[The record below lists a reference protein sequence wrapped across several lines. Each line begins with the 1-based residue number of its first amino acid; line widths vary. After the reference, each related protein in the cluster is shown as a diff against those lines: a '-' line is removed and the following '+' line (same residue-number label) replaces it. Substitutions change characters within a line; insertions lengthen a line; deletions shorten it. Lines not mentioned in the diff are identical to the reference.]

1 MILKKL
7 KNCIRMIQTN
17 TMQCRVMYICLS
29 LLTPVVATAAE
40 ITWDSALYDPAAERH
55 GETYF
60 LLPMP
65 CGGAMAFQKIDV
77 PVDFASPLGDRKF
90 RMGTGNSSQGYTDYL
105 RFSYLRGA
113 FDGDGGDTSSTST
126 HYYMARYELTTGQ
139 QRALLGDCERSFTTQ
154 DRRVAGGISWFDAV
168 DLSRR
173 YSEWLAQEAADVV
186 PRNGESLGFVRIPTE
201 AEWEFAARGGN
212 AVRDLEFGALRH
224 PMDGALSDYARFQG
238 GGARIT
244 RLSVAGVGKPNP
256 LGLFDMLGH
265 AEEVVLEPFR
275 LNALGRAH
283 GQAGGLVSRGG
294 SYLSTEA
301 GLYSARR
308 AEWPLYS
315 SFTREATA
323 PETLGVRFVLASH
336 VVEITREADILQA
349 WDTQTS
355 SGASSTVSNP
365 ERELRALIEDELDPA
380 RRALLEEFEQS
391 IRRASQAEEE
401 ARQDVLRA
409 LLYAGA
415 VAIPTIRDDLVQ
427 LPLQE
432 RLIRDIEG
440 YLEILDESHSN
451 WDPYQLR
458 LKKTRTA
465 RGFRAER
472 LDLSVDTYHA
482 VLTQMIS
489 AEMLDTATDVVP
501 GFLTNLS
508 ARGQDALIP
517 FVEALLVDVGK
528 FALRPDL
535 DRSALIDLAKT
546 I

>member
-1 MILKKL
+1 
-7 KNCIRMIQTN
+7 
-17 TMQCRVMYICLS
+17 MQYRVMSICLS
-29 LLTPVVATAAE
+29 LLAPVMATAAE

-55 GETYF
+55 GETYL

-65 CGGAMAFQKIDV
+65 CGGAMAFEKIDV
-77 PVDFASPLGDRKF
+77 PVDFESPLSDRKF
-90 RMGTGNSSQGYTDYL
+90 RMGTGNSSQGHADYL
-105 RFSYLRGA
+105 RVSYLRGA
-113 FDGDGGDTSSTST
+113 FDGGDATSTST

-139 QRALLGDCERSFTTQ
+139 QRALLGDCERSFATR
-154 DRRVAGGISWFDAV
+154 DRLVAGGISWFDAV
-168 DLSRR
+168 DLARR
-173 YSEWLAQEAADVV
+173 YSEWLAQEAADSV
-186 PRNGESLGFVRIPTE
+186 PRNGESLGFVRVPTE

-212 AVRDLEFGALRH
+212 AVRDVEFGALRH

-244 RLSVAGVGKPNP
+244 RLNVAGAGKPNP

-301 GLYSARR
+301 ELYSARR
-308 AEWPLYS
+308 VEWPLYS
-315 SFTREATA
+315 ASTGRATA
-323 PETLGVRFVLASH
+323 PETLGVRFVLAGH
-336 VVEITREADILQA
+336 VVETTREADILDA
-349 WDTQTS
+349 WEDRDKQTS
-355 SGASSTVSNP
+355 PGASSPVSDP

-401 ARQDVLRA
+401 ARRDVLRA

-415 VAIPTIRDDLVQ
+415 VAITTIRDDLIQ
-427 LPLQE
+427 LPLQDQ
-432 RLIRDIEG
+432 LIDDIEA
-440 YLEILDESHSN
+440 YLEVSNESDPN
-451 WDPYQLR
+451 WGPFQSTLED
-458 LKKTRTA
+458 TRI
-465 RGFRAER
+465 RREFRAER
-472 LDLSVDTYHA
+472 LDRSVDTYHA

-489 AEMLDTATDVVP
+489 VDMQDTATDVVP
-501 GFLTNLS
+501 GFLTDLS
-508 ARGQDALIP
+508 ASGQNALIP
-517 FVEALLVDVGK
+517 FVEALLVDVDE
-528 FALRPDL
+528 FARRPDL
-535 DRSALIDLAKT
+535 DRSALRDLAQT

>member
-1 MILKKL
+1 
-7 KNCIRMIQTN
+7 MIQTN
-17 TMQCRVMYICLS
+17 TMQCRVMSICLS
-29 LLTPVVATAAE
+29 LLAPVVATAAE

-55 GETYF
+55 GETYL

-65 CGGAMAFQKIDV
+65 CGGAMAFEKIDV

-90 RMGTGNSSQGYTDYL
+90 RMGTGNSSRGHTDYL

-113 FDGDGGDTSSTST
+113 FDGGDARSTST

-139 QRALLGDCERSFTTQ
+139 QRALLGDCERPFATR
-154 DRRVAGGISWFDAV
+154 DRLVAGGISWFDAV
-168 DLSRR
+168 DLARR
-173 YSEWLAQEAADVV
+173 YSEWLAQEAADFV

-244 RLSVAGVGKPNP
+244 RLNVAGAGKPNP

-301 GLYSARR
+301 ELYSARR
-308 AEWPLYS
+308 VEWPLYS
-315 SFTREATA
+315 TFTGRATA
-323 PETLGVRFVLASH
+323 PETLGVRFVLAGH
-336 VVEITREADILQA
+336 VVETTREADILQA
-349 WDTQTS
+349 WDTQIS
-355 SGASSTVSNP
+355 LGASSTVTNP

-380 RRALLEEFEQS
+380 RRTLLEEFEQL

-401 ARQDVLRA
+401 ARRDVLRA

-415 VAIPTIRDDLVQ
+415 VAISTIRDDLIQ

-432 RLIRDIEG
+432 EVIRSTEE
-440 YLEILDESHSN
+440 YLKSLDESHPN
-451 WDPYQLR
+451 WDPFQLR

-472 LDLSVDTYHA
+472 LDRSVDTYHA

-489 AEMLDTATDVVP
+489 VEMLDTATDVVP
-501 GFLTNLS
+501 GFLNGLS
-508 ARGQDALIP
+508 ASGQDALIP

-535 DRSALIDLAKT
+535 DRSALIDLAQT